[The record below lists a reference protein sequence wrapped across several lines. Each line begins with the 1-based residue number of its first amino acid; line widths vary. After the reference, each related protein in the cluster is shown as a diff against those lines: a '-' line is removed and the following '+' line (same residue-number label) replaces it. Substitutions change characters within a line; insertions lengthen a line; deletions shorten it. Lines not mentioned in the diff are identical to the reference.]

1 MNLFIF
7 IVEVPLILSKD
18 NANRRQCKICKDK
31 NCKFETCFI
40 VEVPLILCRDDKE
53 QEIHYSSSISSSS
66 SAQRS
71 YFHVFCFDN
80 ISVGDPIGSL
90 LMLLL

>member
-18 NANRRQCKICKDK
+18 NANRRQYKICKDK

-53 QEIHYSSSISSSS
+53 RRNRQTLWGGCTD
-66 SAQRS
+66 A
-71 YFHVFCFDN
+71 N
-80 ISVGDPIGSL
+80 PK
-90 LMLLL
+90 LLLNDT